1 MFSIGEHK
9 LYFYEWEFTNA
20 VNERYTVK
28 SLIKAIRVLECFSVE
43 NPELGIS
50 EISRML
56 HLQKSSVYNILTT
69 IECCGYVKQNSQSGK
84 YRLGLK
90 VLHLGYIVSHHM
102 GLRDIF
108 QPYMAEIATKTQEAC
123 YFAIPDNYEVLYL
136 EAVYPNGQQTRN
148 LLGERAPLYCTGLGK
163 AMLAFMTPTEQEHIL
178 SLPMKAY
185 TQFTICDPKVLRL
198 QLAEIRQQGYSVDD
212 MEHEFGIRCI
222 SVPIFGADGEVK
234 AAVSVSGPSM
244 RFNSEKIHAYAHILK
259 ETMEPL
265 QHCL

>member
-1 MFSIGEHK
+1 
-9 LYFYEWEFTNA
+9 
-20 VNERYTVK
+20 
-28 SLIKAIRVLECFSVE
+28 
-43 NPELGIS
+43 
-50 EISRML
+50 
-56 HLQKSSVYNILTT
+56 
-69 IECCGYVKQNSQSGK
+69 
-84 YRLGLK
+84 
-90 VLHLGYIVSHHM
+90 
-102 GLRDIF
+102 
-108 QPYMAEIATKTQEAC
+108 
-123 YFAIPDNYEVLYL
+123 
-136 EAVYPNGQQTRN
+136 
-148 LLGERAPLYCTGLGK
+148 
-163 AMLAFMTPTEQEHIL
+163 MLAFMTPTEQEHIL

>member
-69 IECCGYVKQNSQSGK
+69 FECCGYVKQNSQSGK

-108 QPYMAEIATKTQEAC
+108 QPYMAEIATKHKPVTS
-123 YFAIPDNYEVLYL
+123 LY
-136 EAVYPNGQQTRN
+136 QIT
-148 LLGERAPLYCTGLGK
+148 
-163 AMLAFMTPTEQEHIL
+163 
-178 SLPMKAY
+178 MKCS
-185 TQFTICDPKVLRL
+185 TLKQFTLMDSKP
-198 QLAEIRQQGYSVDD
+198 EIFWASVRHCTAQGLERQCW
-212 MEHEFGIRCI
+212 H
-222 SVPIFGADGEVK
+222 
-234 AAVSVSGPSM
+234 
-244 RFNSEKIHAYAHILK
+244 L
-259 ETMEPL
+259 
-265 QHCL
+265 